1 MDKLRKDLE
10 VLRSW
15 GIESIPVDKVL
26 SMIDEVDVDEDV
38 ITGEDHVDVL
48 FKGIASKIITAYPVG
63 GRIFYIDDTSDG
75 IYEFFDVS
83 GNPIENV
90 QVGDRPYYYRV
101 VRKGSKDK
109 YYVYHD
115 KVYDNLEWAYCKD
128 KNYVY
133 ESLGTSWDIGSGKTN
148 AEKVMAN
155 DEGAYITVNS
165 NEFPTVWYQLQ
176 QARIAKVGGCDDWYI
191 PALYEIEKLRKA
203 IKSGII
209 TGGAIAGS
217 SYGDS
222 VFSSKWLWSS
232 SESFSQGA
240 FGWNYII
247 QAWDYCGKNYDLS
260 VFFVRAF

>member
-1 MDKLRKDLE
+1 MDTWKNNN
-10 VLRSW
+10 VLTRFKESYF
-15 GIESIPVDKVL
+15 IENTDG
-26 SMIDEVDVDEDV
+26 DR
-38 ITGEDHVDVL
+38 
-48 FKGIASKIITAYPVG
+48 ASGLPSDAKPVG
-63 GRIFYIDDTSDG
+63 GTIFYIDDEAG
-75 IYEFFDVS
+75 GEYEFFDVS

-101 VRKGSKDK
+101 VKRGSKDK

-115 KVYDNLEWAYCKD
+115 EVYNNSRWTYYRD

-133 ESLGTSWDIGSGKTN
+133 ESLGASKDIGYGKTN
-148 AEKVMAN
+148 TEKAMAE
-155 DEGAYITVNS
+155 DSGAYITRDS
-165 NEFPTVWYQLQ
+165 NEFPTIWYQLQ
-176 QARIAKVGGCDDWYI
+176 QARIAKADGCDDWFI
-191 PALYEIEKLRKA
+191 PSLYEVEKLRKA

-240 FGWNYII
+240 WGWNYII

-260 VFFVRAF
+260 VFFIRAF